1 MNNRIVYACMIAL
14 VAAMLALVLAPSTAR
29 AAGVGDP
36 TPPPRGLYV
45 ARTEQVIGTNLLSVT
60 LSNGAHAVLKPC
72 RFEDG
77 RNCYWDASIRGN
89 HRGRSLIVMK
99 GHVFKM
105 GHDLM

>member
-1 MNNRIVYACMIAL
+1 MNNRIVYACLAAL

-29 AAGVGDP
+29 AAEASD
-36 TPPPRGLYV
+36 LYV
-45 ARTEQVIGTNLLSVT
+45 ARTEQVTGTNLLSVT
-60 LSNGAHAVLKPC
+60 LSNGAHAVLTPC

-77 RNCYWDASIRGN
+77 RNCYWDASVRGN